1 MGVRRPKSFES
12 RRERG
17 EVVGGGFIVF
27 RRHSTSGRVSAPSDG
42 LPFEHPT
49 LEAAAMEAD
58 RLADLNPG
66 KRFCVFRQVVDA
78 VCPVEETIEPK
89 KATT

>member
-1 MGVRRPKSFES
+1 MAQHVNKLTS

-27 RRHSTSGRVSAPSDG
+27 RRHRDSGRVAAPSDG

-49 LEAAAMEAD
+49 LEAATLEAA
-58 RLADLNPG
+58 RLADKHPG
-66 KRFCVFRQVVDA
+66 KRFCVFTQVADA
-78 VCPVEETIEPK
+78 ICTVEETQHEK
-89 KATT
+89 VEA